1 MKKLFELPSD
11 LVAEFSELL
20 VENELVNELQGRTE
34 NDDVLIEVCYRSSQR
49 DAIQDIEEWLTE
61 NLEEDGSD
69 ED

>member
-1 MKKLFELPSD
+1 
-11 LVAEFSELL
+11 
-20 VENELVNELQGRTE
+20 LQGRTE